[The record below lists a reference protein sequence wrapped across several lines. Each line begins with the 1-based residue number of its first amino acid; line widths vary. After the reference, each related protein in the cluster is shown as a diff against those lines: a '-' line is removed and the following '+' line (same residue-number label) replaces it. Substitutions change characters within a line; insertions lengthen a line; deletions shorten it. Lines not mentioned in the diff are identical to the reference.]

1 MNKGFTRDGVLL
13 GVASLA
19 VAMLLWL
26 QVSLQN
32 QPSKQR
38 EFEVPL
44 EVRNLP
50 TNLVLVQPK
59 PTSVRMVGEGG
70 PDLLDAIQTKEL
82 SAFVDLSDATDGRRT
97 WRVQWSAPNRYMPYL
112 TLNQSQVS
120 ISIARKKTIQK
131 AIKVVRFGSLP
142 RDLLSD
148 GGDDQVEPRVVS
160 IAGSEQDVSRVKEV
174 TAALDLT
181 RVRINGA
188 YAVKVQVLDQDGK
201 AVSGLEVEP
210 DTVTIRPVTA
220 PAPADRG
227 LLIVP
232 SWKGQPAFGFRVKDY
247 EVIPKQVQ
255 LKGSP
260 DIVSRYST
268 VETEP
273 IDLSG
278 LKSTTVLTAK
288 LKRFPARVGTLASET
303 VKIRVVIEAAP
314 IEPPP
319 VEVPPGPG
327 N

>member
-1 MNKGFTRDGVLL
+1 MNQGFTRDGVLL

-50 TNLVLVQPK
+50 DHLVIIPPK
-59 PTSVRMVGEGG
+59 TTSVRMVGEGG

-82 SAFVDLSDATDGRRT
+82 SAFVDLADATDGRRT

-120 ISIARKKTIQK
+120 IALARKKTIQR
-131 AIKVVRFGSLP
+131 AVKVVRFGSLP

-148 GGDDQVEPRVVS
+148 GGDDQVEPRMVN
-160 IAGSEQDVSRVKEV
+160 IAGSEQDVARVKDV
-174 TAALDLT
+174 AASLDLT

-188 YAVKVQVLDQDGK
+188 YAVKVQVLDEDGK
-201 AVSGLEVEP
+201 AISGLEVSPE
-210 DTVTIRPVTA
+210 TVTIRPVTA

-227 LLIVP
+227 LLVVP
-232 SWKGQPAFGFRVKDY
+232 NWKGQPAFGYRVKDY
-247 EVIPKQVQ
+247 EVVPKQVQ
-255 LKGSP
+255 LQGSP

-273 IDLSG
+273 VDLTG
-278 LKSTTVLTAK
+278 LKATTVLTVK
-288 LKRFPARVGTLASET
+288 LKRFGTRIGTLAAES
-303 VKIRVVIEAAP
+303 VKIKVVIEAAP
-314 IEPPP
+314 VETAPTDVPPP
-319 VEVPPGPG
+319 AG